1 MMGKIIVNTL
11 FWGGSICL
19 TLIALFVNI
28 SLDIFVAAYM
38 VWIILSMV
46 LYGML
51 QLMKNRKGESE

>member
-1 MMGKIIVNTL
+1 MICKLISCII

-19 TLIALFVNI
+19 TLMALFMNI

-51 QLMKNRKGESE
+51 QVMKNRKGESE